1 MTTTKHAWR
10 VGFCLVALVTGAVI
24 ACSSDKDDGKGRG
37 PVGEELAR
45 AEIDENG
52 GTISATGITIEIP
65 PGAVTKKTTVTIG
78 GLDPNQIGLP
88 SATKIAGGAYILGP
102 DDTDFLKPVRVRVAL
117 DPNLDPKL
125 KGAAVLFR
133 ATPYTNDWKAV
144 GSSKIEGNDVV
155 GQTTH
160 FSWWAPASA
169 TETSCFNGGCV
180 PDGATANVPPE
191 QQGLWCKLPIE
202 GPGVVCKGTTLPH
215 YTAPF
220 ECHCEG
226 STEII
231 ARFETH
237 PPGPPDLK
245 PYAQQCGGVC
255 PPHIELTCGL
265 EMTCDPPT
273 GGDEWTCIGK
283 RPPSFTCRHKKG
295 EPSSMCTCANG
306 KVFYIP
312 NTTKPPEEIEVGQGY
327 FHTCGG
333 TCTVEVGPGQVETD
347 SGPPGVCN
355 LHTTRI
361 EIGGGGTIEDP
372 CYFRPPPCKD
382 GNTYSIECDNLTPE
396 APCHCYVNGVKTKDV
411 IGNCQPTGYEE
422 GKGGWYAC
430 GFPQPER

>member
-1 MTTTKHAWR
+1 MATATHAWR
-10 VGFCLVALVTGAVI
+10 VGFCLITLVTGAVI
-24 ACSSDKDDGKGRG
+24 ACSSDEDDKRG

-52 GTISATGITIEIP
+52 GTISATGIKIEIP

-88 SATKIAGGAYILGP
+88 TATKIAGGAYILGP
-102 DDTDFLKPVRVRVAL
+102 DDVEFLKPVTVRVAL
-117 DPNLDPKL
+117 DPSLDPNL

-144 GSSKIEGNDVV
+144 GSSKIDGTDVV

-169 TETSCFNGGCV
+169 TETSCFKGGCV
-180 PDGATANVPPE
+180 PDGATDFVPPE

-202 GPGVVCKGTTLPH
+202 GPGVVCQGTTMPH

-231 ARFETH
+231 ARFEER
-237 PPGPPDLK
+237 PPSPDDLR

-255 PPHIELTCGL
+255 PPHIELTCDL

-273 GGDEWTCIGK
+273 GGDEWTCIGR
-283 RPPSFTCRHKKG
+283 RPPEFTCTHKKG

-306 KVFYIP
+306 KVFFIP
-312 NTTKPPEEIEVGQGY
+312 NTTRPPEEIEVGQGY

-333 TCTVEVGPGQVETD
+333 RCDVDIGPGQVEMD

-355 LHTTRI
+355 LKMTGPTSDASAP
-361 EIGGGGTIEDP
+361 TIDSP
-372 CYFRPPPCKD
+372 CYYRPPPCKD
-382 GNTYSIECDNLTPE
+382 GNTYVIECDTGRLETP
-396 APCHCYVNGVKTKDV
+396 CRCYVNGVKTKDV
-411 IGNCQPTGYEE
+411 IANCLGNAWEDP
-422 GKGGWYAC
+422 KNGWQAC